1 MKFNS
6 PLPAPLPKGA
16 LYASRLI
23 FASFVDN
30 ANHGLDGIIPRSVLE
45 GAKGFAIFTVFK
57 AGFVL
62 SARGGSGVVIA
73 RLDDGSWSAPS
84 AIGTAGMG
92 FGGQLGAEV
101 TDFLLILNTRT
112 KQFMSAGSLT
122 LGGNMSI
129 ALGPMGRNGEA
140 TGALNTSGKVAAMYA
155 YSKTK
160 GLFGGVSLE
169 GSVIVERQDANALA
183 YDADVTAR
191 MLLSG
196 AIPAPAWASVLIT
209 TLERCTGMPGGRKWL
224 MEDPTLTPELGIGYA
239 FGGEGSP
246 GSRKNK
252 GSGAWSPFGGNH
264 KKRDS
269 YFASDFIADSPPRS
283 PVQSAGETSATFETS
298 FESAPGPRSKRT
310 PSIFST
316 KASNNLIDFDDFN
329 SPSEPSPLRR
339 SSSNPFAKKEPP
351 SASTSAAD
359 AELSTSPSSR
369 PFLTARAGLKEPLA
383 PSEVGRAIALHDFDA
398 VEPGD
403 LSFMKGD
410 IVHITYRTNSTNDWW
425 KGRVGKREGNF
436 PAN

>member
-1 MKFNS
+1 M
-6 PLPAPLPKGA
+6 
-16 LYASRLI
+16 
-23 FASFVDN
+23 
-30 ANHGLDGIIPRSVLE
+30 LE
-45 GAKGFAIFTVFK
+45 EAKGFAIFTVFK

-101 TDFLLILNTRT
+101 TDFLLILNSRAAV
-112 KQFMSAGSLT
+112 KQFMSAGSVT

-169 GSVIVERQDANALA
+169 GSVVVERQDANALA
-183 YDADVTAR
+183 YDADVTAK

-196 AIPAPAWASVLIT
+196 AIPPPAWASILIT

-224 MEDPTLTPELGIGYA
+224 MDDPTRTPELGSGYA

-252 GSGAWSPFGGNH
+252 GPGAWSPFGGNH

-269 YFASDFIADSPPRS
+269 YFASDFIADSPPQS
-283 PVQSAGETSATFETS
+283 PVHPSSESTTATFETS
-298 FESAPGPRSKRT
+298 FEAAPAPRSKRN

-316 KASNNLIDFDDFN
+316 SSFQFRNPPPTSKATNNLIDFDDFD

-339 SSSNPFAKKEPP
+339 SSSNPFAKKEPTV
-351 SASTSAAD
+351 STSAAD

-369 PFLTARAGLKEPLA
+369 PFLTARAGLSEPLA

-398 VEPGD
+398 VEHGD

-410 IVHITYRTNSTNDWW
+410 IIHILYKTTSTNDWW

-436 PAN
+436 PANYVEVCR